1 MKIPGRANLEYFR
14 LVISPH
20 QCPSCSG
27 PMSCVSVVTLP
38 GQVRLGH
45 DEARLSMLHAWIS
58 ALCDPGSGLVT
69 ELNTSVRP
77 VRETMTGDKKKQNI
91 LTCSQ
96 RK

>member
-1 MKIPGRANLEYFR
+1 
-14 LVISPH
+14 
-20 QCPSCSG
+20 
-27 PMSCVSVVTLP
+27 MSVSVVTLP

-45 DEARLSMLHAWIS
+45 DEARLSMLHAWI
-58 ALCDPGSGLVT
+58 AAQCDPGSGLVT

-77 VRETMTGDKKKQNI
+77 VSQLSGDKNY

>member
-1 MKIPGRANLEYFR
+1 MTSQSSIFQTHYY
-14 LVISPH
+14 H
-20 QCPSCSG
+20 QSPSCSG
-27 PMSCVSVVTLP
+27 PMSCVSVVSLP

-77 VRETMTGDKKKQNI
+77 VSETMTGDKKKLNI